1 MLYSSLEDSSPAWG
15 CICNIIIIMF
25 PAHQSLGGYY
35 YHDCFLSLGGLM
47 AEGADDN
54 IRCSEEATAKDINN
68 NQDKDKDKEKEE
80 DGGWL
85 RLSLGSRID
94 LSPAS
99 GSNSTSSSSSSSRRP
114 GDHIHEAALTTT
126 PPPPPPPP
134 PQQQLS
140 FQFRGSIPITPAPPT
155 LFLQPRRA
163 QYHHHMINTSYLP
176 SSSSLSVSPRCPAAA
191 PSGLW
196 FILQPSQTQ
205 IKEPYLPQLPKRYL
219 RIKDGRTTVGLLIKY
234 LVYKLQLDAE
244 FEVEITCKGK
254 QLLPFL
260 SLQHVR
266 DNIWN
271 NTPGNE
277 VVSSLASSIEHL
289 MVLNYGRIASPITSN

>member
-1 MLYSSLEDSSPAWG
+1 
-15 CICNIIIIMF
+15 MF

-68 NQDKDKDKEKEE
+68 NQDKDKDKDKEE
-80 DGGWL
+80 DEGWL

-94 LSPAS
+94 LSPAA
-99 GSNSTSSSSSSSRRP
+99 GSTSSSSSRRL

-126 PPPPPPPP
+126 PPPPPP
-134 PQQQLS
+134 QQLS
-140 FQFRGSIPITPAPPT
+140 IQFRGSIQITPSPAT
-155 LFLQPRRA
+155 FFLQPRRA
-163 QYHHHMINTSYLP
+163 QYHHHMINSTSYLP
-176 SSSSLSVSPRCPAAA
+176 SSSSSSLRPRPAAA

-205 IKEPYLPQLPKRYL
+205 MKEPYLPQLPKRYL

-277 VVSSLASSIEHL
+277 VFSSSASSIEHL
-289 MVLNYGRIASPITSN
+289 MVLNYGRIASPITSSN

>member
-1 MLYSSLEDSSPAWG
+1 
-15 CICNIIIIMF
+15 MF

-35 YHDCFLSLGGLM
+35 YHDSFLSLGGLM

-54 IRCSEEATAKDINN
+54 IRCSKEATAKDINN
-68 NQDKDKDKEKEE
+68 NQDKDKDKDKDKEE

-94 LSPAS
+94 LSPAA
-99 GSNSTSSSSSSSRRP
+99 GSTSSSSSSP

-126 PPPPPPPP
+126 PPPPP
-134 PQQQLS
+134 QQLS
-140 FQFRGSIPITPAPPT
+140 FQFRGSIPITPSPPT
-155 LFLQPRRA
+155 FFLQ
-163 QYHHHMINTSYLP
+163 QLP
-176 SSSSLSVSPRCPAAA
+176 SSSLRSRPTA

-234 LVYKLQLDAE
+234 LVYNLQLDAE
-244 FEVEITCKGK
+244 FEVIIT
-254 QLLPFL
+254 LLTFREYHTH
-260 SLQHVR
+260 LQH
-266 DNIWN
+266 IY
-271 NTPGNE
+271 
-277 VVSSLASSIEHL
+277 AC
-289 MVLNYGRIASPITSN
+289 